1 MRLILYF
8 NFSRHFEKQGDKAV
22 ERLLQPFGLRNDGI
36 ARNDGITRNDG
47 IARNDG
53 ITRNDNTPSDEKRQR
68 LAFQAPQTAIKPGIK
83 IMAQMILSKFALTQ
97 SILPNK

>member
-22 ERLLQPFGLRNDGI
+22 ERLLQPFGLRND
-36 ARNDGITRNDG
+36 RITRNDS
-47 IARNDG
+47 IAS
-53 ITRNDNTPSDEKRQR
+53 IDEKRQR

-83 IMAQMILSKFALTQ
+83 IMAQMILSKLALTQ

>member
-1 MRLILYF
+1 MSIK
-8 NFSRHFEKQGDKAV
+8 SSSEG
-22 ERLLQPFGLRNDGI
+22 RLLQPFGLRNDLTVRNDL
-36 ARNDGITRNDG
+36 AVRNDLTVSNDGITRNDE
-47 IARNDG
+47 R
-53 ITRNDNTPSDEKRQR
+53 RQR

>member
-8 NFSRHFEKQGDKAV
+8 NFSRHFEKQGDEAV
-22 ERLLQPFGLRNDGI
+22 ERLLQPFGL
-36 ARNDGITRNDG
+36 
-47 IARNDG
+47 RNDG

-68 LAFQAPQTAIKPGIK
+68 LAFQAPHMAIKPGIK

-97 SILPNK
+97 SILPKK

>member
-22 ERLLQPFGLRNDGI
+22 ERLLQPFGLRNDKI
-36 ARNDGITRNDG
+36 AH
-47 IARNDG
+47 NDG

-68 LAFQAPQTAIKPGIK
+68 LAFQAPHMAIKPGIK
-83 IMAQMILSKFALTQ
+83 IMAQMILSKLALTQ

>member
-8 NFSRHFEKQGDKAV
+8 NFSRHFEKQGDEAV
-22 ERLLQPFGLRNDGI
+22 ERLLQPFGLSNDSI
-36 ARNDGITRNDG
+36 ASI
-47 IARNDG
+47 
-53 ITRNDNTPSDEKRQR
+53 DEKCQR